1 MIYLAYQASHS
12 IAAGILL
19 GLLAS
24 QVGKRWRLDPTRTG
38 LFVGAVGVSHGL
50 LDTLTFGGGLGVAL
64 LWPLTAHR
72 FWAPIR
78 FIPVAPIGM
87 DMFSQYG
94 LLVVI
99 SELVIFSPFWIYA
112 LWPPNRHDPIP
123 PDDASAR

>member
-1 MIYLAYQASHS
+1 M
-12 IAAGILL
+12 
-19 GLLAS
+19 
-24 QVGKRWRLDPTRTG
+24 GKRWRLDPTRTG

-64 LWPLTAHR
+64 LWPFTAHR